1 MFALDGQTFNLK
13 NISVGFE
20 REFKAQDMS
29 GMSSLTD
36 DSEQGEKAAMLD
48 VSGLI
53 AFKDL
58 TLLAQLENMSNA
70 KDENGDRLTY
80 RVVNDVANAF
90 KVKTVK
96 FSGRFSVTPQ
106 DNKMA
111 WQVTFKL
118 KEHNSVAEQKEQRQ
132 KDQTKPEQRENTR
145 LKQALKQNEEAT
157 Q

>member
-1 MFALDGQTFNLK
+1 
-13 NISVGFE
+13 
-20 REFKAQDMS
+20 
-29 GMSSLTD
+29 
-36 DSEQGEKAAMLD
+36 
-48 VSGLI
+48 
-53 AFKDL
+53 
-58 TLLAQLENMSNA
+58 MSNA

-111 WQVTFKL
+111 WQVAFKL

>member
-48 VSGLI
+48 VPGII

-58 TLLAQLENMSNA
+58 ALLAQLE
-70 KDENGDRLTY
+70 T
-80 RVVNDVANAF
+80 
-90 KVKTVK
+90 
-96 FSGRFSVTPQ
+96 
-106 DNKMA
+106 
-111 WQVTFKL
+111 
-118 KEHNSVAEQKEQRQ
+118 
-132 KDQTKPEQRENTR
+132 
-145 LKQALKQNEEAT
+145 
-157 Q
+157 

>member
-20 REFKAQDMS
+20 REFKVQDMS

-58 TLLAQLENMSNA
+58 ALLAQLENMSNA

-96 FSGRFSVTPQ
+96 FSGRFSVMPQ

-111 WQVTFKL
+111 WQVAFKL

-145 LKQALKQNEEAT
+145 LKQALQQNEEAT